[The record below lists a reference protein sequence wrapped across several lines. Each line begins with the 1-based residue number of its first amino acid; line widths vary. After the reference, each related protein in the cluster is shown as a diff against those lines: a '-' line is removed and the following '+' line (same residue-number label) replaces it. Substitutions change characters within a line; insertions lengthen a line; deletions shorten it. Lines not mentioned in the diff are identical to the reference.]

1 MEKNK
6 RIIIIT
12 VLVLMVIAIFC
23 VVGYYWYNGTYFVE
37 TDNASVSADTSN
49 AVTLITAKLT
59 ELNVQNGDTVN
70 ENSII
75 ARQDMKGQNV
85 SNVENSVVRS
95 PISGIVL
102 QTSGIVGEVL
112 PAGTIV
118 AVMANPSQIY
128 INANIQETD
137 LHKVKM
143 GQKTDVTID
152 QYAGVQFEGKVT
164 EIGQASTAFFSIL
177 PQQTSGTYT
186 KVIQTIPVKISIEK
200 GNYKLVPGTNAYVK
214 IHVK

>member
-59 ELNVQNGDTVN
+59 ELNVQNGDTVS

>member
-1 MEKNK
+1 MEKKKN
-6 RIIIIT
+6 IIIVS
-12 VLVLMVIAIFC
+12 VLALMVIAIFC
-23 VVGYYWYNGTYFVE
+23 VVGYYWYNGTYFAS
-37 TDNASVSADTSN
+37 TDNASVAADTSN

-59 ELNVQNGDTVN
+59 ELNVQIGDTVS

-85 SNVENSVVRS
+85 SSVENSVVRA
-95 PISGIVL
+95 PISGIIL
-102 QTSGIVGEVL
+102 QKSGIVGEII

-118 AVMANPSQIY
+118 AVLADPSLIY

-137 LHKVKM
+137 LHKVKV
-143 GQKTDVTID
+143 GQKTDITID
-152 QYAGVQFEGKVT
+152 QYSGIQFEGKVT
-164 EIGQASTAFFSIL
+164 EIGQASSSFFSIL
-177 PQQTSGTYT
+177 PQQSSGTYT

-200 GNYKLVPGTNAYVK
+200 GDYKLLPGTNAYVK

>member
-1 MEKNK
+1 MENK
-6 RIIIIT
+6 KKIIIMS
-12 VLVLMVIAIFC
+12 VVALMVIAIFC
-23 VVGYYWYNGTYFVE
+23 VVAYYWYNGTYFAS
-37 TDNASVSADTSN
+37 TDNASVTADTSN

-59 ELNVQNGDTVN
+59 ELNVQIGDTVS

-85 SNVENSVVRS
+85 SSVENSVVRS

-102 QTSGIVGEVL
+102 QTSGIVGEII

-118 AVMANPSQIY
+118 AVLADPSLIY

-137 LHKVKM
+137 LHKIKV
-143 GQKTDVTID
+143 GQKTDITID
-152 QYAGVQFEGKVT
+152 QYSGVQFEGKVT

-200 GNYKLVPGTNAYVK
+200 GDYKLLPGTNAYVK